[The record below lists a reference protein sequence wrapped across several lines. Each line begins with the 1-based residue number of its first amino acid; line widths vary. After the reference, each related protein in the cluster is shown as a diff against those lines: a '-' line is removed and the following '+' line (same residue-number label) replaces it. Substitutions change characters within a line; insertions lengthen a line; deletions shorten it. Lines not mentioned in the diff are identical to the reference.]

1 MTTSIVLY
9 APSVHT
15 GGGLVLLRSL
25 LQAWPAGEPMRA
37 FFDAR
42 ARNAL
47 PLPPLTQAHWVQ
59 PSLSARLG
67 AEQQLRDVAR
77 PGDTVLCFHGLPP
90 LYRNAG
96 RVVVFQQNRIH
107 LGLMPLHNFGPR
119 TALRL
124 ALERVIARAFRH
136 HAADYIVQ
144 TPTMARE
151 LQRWHGGRPSIR
163 VLPFADPV
171 CVPATAEPS
180 WDFVYVADG
189 VVHKN
194 HQRLLQAWVLL
205 AQQGLRPRL
214 ALTLGARDQALID
227 QVDELRRSTGVEVDN
242 HGVITHEQVLA
253 LYGRSR
259 ALIYPSLGESFGLP
273 LLEARQ
279 VGLPIL
285 AAELD
290 YVRDVCE
297 PTQSFDPLSPISIA
311 RAVRRF
317 LEQPEPVL
325 AVQSP
330 AALWAALGSEQAVS

>member
-1 MTTSIVLY
+1 MATSLVLY
-9 APSVHT
+9 APNVHT

-25 LQAWPAGEPMRA
+25 LRAWPGTEPLRA
-37 FFDAR
+37 FFDDR
-42 ARNAL
+42 ARDAL
-47 PLPPLTQAHWVQ
+47 PMPPLACANWVR
-59 PSLSARLG
+59 PAISARLG
-67 AEQQLRDVAR
+67 AERQLREAVR

-90 LYRNAG
+90 LYRSAG
-96 RVVVFQQNRIH
+96 RVVVFHQNRIH
-107 LGLMPLHNFGPR
+107 LGLMPLRHFAPR
-119 TALRL
+119 IALRL
-124 ALERVIARAFRH
+124 AVERVIARAFRH
-136 HAADYIVQ
+136 HAAEYIVQ

-151 LQRWHGGRPSIR
+151 LQRWHGGQPSIR
-163 VLPFADPV
+163 VLPFADAA
-171 CVPATAEPS
+171 CAPAVAGRS

-189 VVHKN
+189 SAHKN
-194 HQRLLQAWVLL
+194 HRRLLQAWALL

-214 ALTLGARDQALID
+214 ALTLGARDHSLID
-227 QVDELRRSTGVEVDN
+227 EVDALRRVTGIEVHN
-242 HGVITHEQVLA
+242 QGVMTHEHVLA
-253 LYGRSR
+253 LYEASR

-297 PTQSFDPLSPISIA
+297 PVQSFDPLSPISIA

-325 AVQSP
+325 QMQSP
-330 AALWAALGSEQAVS
+330 AALWAALGIEEGIV